1 MPEGST
7 LTCLI
12 DCCHSGSVL
21 DLPYTFKADG
31 EQEEMQENPAANL
44 NSLQAVAV
52 AYLVKKVFG
61 TGIMAKIATIII
73 MNGIAI
79 MCTNNNTTTDG
90 SGPSSGGSGS
100 NLDTVLLANASAN
113 VDSTC
118 MINVCLS

>member
-7 LTCLI
+7 LTCLL

-61 TGIMAKIATIII
+61 TGITAKIATIII

-79 MCTNNNTTTDG
+79 MCTNNNTTTNDG
-90 SGPSSGGSGS
+90 NGSSSPSSGSGS
-100 NLDTVLLANASAN
+100 NLDTVLPMLQQM
-113 VDSTC
+113 STLL
-118 MINVCLS
+118 VG